1 MTNHDLKTLHSV
13 LLLSICVAV
22 VSACS
27 LINPDPTAVPT
38 PTVQSISIA
47 TPIPAGPP
55 TATPA
60 PTPTPAA
67 VTIINPRSE
76 NVLVQTLLVRPDPD
90 SDRIQLE
97 IWVNPGKWGISAA
110 EVELVIDES
119 FPPALSVRLGDFFGD
134 QDVLVAR
141 SEVRESGRRVH
152 IVAAATGDTAAPSDP
167 GVFAIINLESGPAVR
182 STLPVG
188 AYVVVRLVNQD
199 LLELSGTRVELR

>member
-47 TPIPAGPP
+47 TP
-55 TATPA
+55 TPA

-152 IVAAATGDTAAPSDP
+152 IVAAVTGDTAAPSDP
-167 GVFAIINLESGPAVR
+167 GVFAVINLESGSTVR